1 MIYYSRVAAWEL
13 WMTIYTIGHSN
24 ITIAWFIDLLRSYS
38 IQVLVDTRSQPYSRY
53 APQFNRESLKT
64 SMEQAGIT
72 YLHLGDQLGG
82 RPRGA
87 RYYLAQGTVDYD
99 RLAEAPFYQEGIDRL
114 KREAEGHCLA
124 IMCSEAGYKDCH
136 RYKLITRSL
145 VNEGV
150 EVHHIL
156 HSGGLDLTGLN
167 DFRSELR
174 QLGLPFE

>member
-1 MIYYSRVAAWEL
+1 
-13 WMTIYTIGHSN
+13 MTIYTIGHSN

>member
-1 MIYYSRVAAWEL
+1 
-13 WMTIYTIGHSN
+13 MTIYTIGHSN
-24 ITIAWFIDLLRSYS
+24 VAIARFIDLLRLYS

-64 SMEQAGIT
+64 SMEQAGIA

-87 RYYLAQGTVDYD
+87 RYYLPAGTVDYD
-99 RLAEAPFYQEGIDRL
+99 HLADAPFYREGIERL
-114 KREAEGHCLA
+114 KREAMGRCLA
-124 IMCSEAGYKDCH
+124 IMCSEANYKNCH
-136 RYKLITRSL
+136 RYNLITRSL
-145 VNEGV
+145 VKEGIGV
-150 EVHHIL
+150 YHIL
-156 HSGGLDLTGLN
+156 HSGALDPTDLN